1 MLMFLHLRDSLLDPD
16 RGYRGSRVDGLDFF
30 VEHMTWKQLPKE
42 LFESLGGYMIAKVL
56 RKERGYGKVV
66 STKKK
71 NLKDINTIDHNTNA
85 VVGGGGSSSSSGGD
99 VKNDIVAVTSP
110 NLVTSKAIGGGGGGS
125 GGGDNNAILNSSNI
139 TSSIGKESNKKTVS
153 INMNLN
159 TTSKAYSDNIDN
171 SGISSSNSNSN
182 SSSSSSN
189 TGSSVKRI
197 SYDIAKRSF
206 PSDMYEG
213 IGSTE
218 VDTIESVRKKLN
230 LDAFVTTTTKDNNNN
245 NSDEIND
252 LSRGNGKINN
262 RYANK
267 AFLASK
273 LLYQHHQLTIV
284 DKDKSSLS
292 SSLSSLSSLST
303 TMKKKKQTFAVIP
316 HVTWQ
321 LLDNK

>member
-1 MLMFLHLRDSLLDPD
+1 MLMLLHLRDSLLDPD

-71 NLKDINTIDHNTNA
+71 NLKDINTIDHNTS
-85 VVGGGGSSSSSGGD
+85 VVVGGGSSSSSGGD

-110 NLVTSKAIGGGGGGS
+110 NLLTSKAIGGGGGGGS
-125 GGGDNNAILNSSNI
+125 GGGDNNALLNSSNI

-153 INMNLN
+153 INMNMN
-159 TTSKAYSDNIDN
+159 TTSKAYSDDIDN
-171 SGISSSNSNSN
+171 SGRGSNS

-284 DKDKSSLS
+284 DKNKSSS
-292 SSLSSLSSLST
+292 SSLST

>member
-1 MLMFLHLRDSLLDPD
+1 
-16 RGYRGSRVDGLDFF
+16 
-30 VEHMTWKQLPKE
+30 
-42 LFESLGGYMIAKVL
+42 MIAKVL

-85 VVGGGGSSSSSGGD
+85 VVVGGGSSSGGD
-99 VKNDIVAVTSP
+99 VKNDIVAGTSP
-110 NLVTSKAIGGGGGGS
+110 NLVTSKAIGGGGGG

-159 TTSKAYSDNIDN
+159 TTGKAYSDNIDN
-171 SGISSSNSNSN
+171 SGRGSSNSNSN
-182 SSSSSSN
+182 STSSN
-189 TGSSVKRI
+189 TSSSVKRI

-230 LDAFVTTTTKDNNNN
+230 LDAFVATSTKDNNNN
-245 NSDEIND
+245 GDEIND

-292 SSLSSLSSLST
+292 SLSSLSSST